1 MKTVTRPFFELSMPI
16 CESLK
21 LLATEFAPTFS
32 GGDRHNGRGTATVSI
47 CSGLHG
53 DELDGLYICHR
64 VKQRLSEIHAAGGK
78 LTGKVRLIPVMNPL
92 GADVSHRFWPFTK
105 IDINR
110 QFPGDP
116 SGESTQRIAAAV
128 FNEIKHSDLVIDIHS
143 SNLFVSE
150 VPQVR
155 ILDKF
160 RALAAPYADYL
171 DVDIVWLHDAPT
183 VIETT
188 LSFNLNQL
196 KIPTLVIECG
206 ISHRLTLSYI
216 ERISEG
222 ILNLL
227 RHMKLL
233 QDGTEPVLHP
243 PKVATDSN
251 VIYLNADRAGLFVSR
266 LTIGESVRKGALIG
280 EIIQPALSEKV
291 EEIRAPESGLLFTL
305 KTHPVSYP
313 GSLLGR
319 IVTG

>member
-1 MKTVTRPFFELSMPI
+1 M
-16 CESLK
+16 
-21 LLATEFAPTFS
+21 
-32 GGDRHNGRGTATVSI
+32 
-47 CSGLHG
+47 
-53 DELDGLYICHR
+53 
-64 VKQRLSEIHAAGGK
+64 
-78 LTGKVRLIPVMNPL
+78 
-92 GADVSHRFWPFTK
+92 
-105 IDINR
+105 
-110 QFPGDP
+110 
-116 SGESTQRIAAAV
+116 
-128 FNEIKHSDLVIDIHS
+128 
-143 SNLFVSE
+143 
-150 VPQVR
+150 PQVR

-227 RHMKLL
+227 RHMKLFA
-233 QDGTEPVLHP
+233 GRHRTRSPS

-266 LTIGESVRKGALIG
+266 LTVGESVAQRRSDRRNHPARSQRKGG
-280 EIIQPALSEKV
+280 RNP
-291 EEIRAPESGLLFTL
+291 RPESGLLFTSKDPPRQL
-305 KTHPVSYP
+305 SGFPAGK
-313 GSLLGR
+313 